1 METHLSRE
9 SLTSLTRKVLWADA
23 AVELVVALV
32 LTGAVGRV
40 HWWLNV
46 ERPVTLIAAVVFFAA
61 AFAVAWMA
69 WSQKTAPALVRYLA
83 FANIAGGAALWLGA
97 MLNWDR
103 FESEGA
109 WQRERPESRGP
120 ARLKAQS
127 PALAVGPSGRYFR
140 VFSANEV
147 SLMISNTSLPSNF
160 MSSIAILSM
169 TASAAPPSVL
179 PLGSH

>member
-109 WQRERPESRGP
+109 WLIAAIADAFVVVGLLELFALRQQAKRG
-120 ARLKAQS
+120 A
-127 PALAVGPSGRYFR
+127 
-140 VFSANEV
+140 
-147 SLMISNTSLPSNF
+147 
-160 MSSIAILSM
+160 
-169 TASAAPPSVL
+169 
-179 PLGSH
+179 